1 MGIIFGQRAHP
12 LDQLW
17 IDSPRTENILKS
29 LLSGLSYF
37 PALAKNVMAG
47 SESHPIFSAASL
59 LRFLLYHPIRVE
71 LLGHEPQRLRIL
83 HPGAHKKILL
93 R

>member
-47 SESHPIFSAASL
+47 SESHPIFLPLPSYVSFFIT
-59 LRFLLYHPIRVE
+59 RS
-71 LLGHEPQRLRIL
+71 G
-83 HPGAHKKILL
+83 
-93 R
+93 